1 MLIVSQIISMQ
12 FLFYS
17 SLLIFNYLLNEFVN
31 LANFSGQIVYSL
43 DQIFDYRLLNLKNAH
58 NSFVCFSFFFNSI
71 LRLVARKFDLKLQN
85 LITFYLLIYSS
96 FFIWRIVNRSKQ
108 CLDFTVTVYVYHIV
122 ICWIYVGSFPSSLSF
137 WLVVVLCATAM
148 TILSEYLCMR
158 SALKEIPLSMA
169 PKTNL

>member
-1 MLIVSQIISMQ
+1 MSKFRSKIWDPMLIVSQIISMQ

-71 LRLVARKFDLKLQN
+71 L
-85 LITFYLLIYSS
+85 SS
-96 FFIWRIVNRSKQ
+96 FFYLAHSESLKAVLRFYSNCVRLSHSDL
-108 CLDFTVTVYVYHIV
+108 LDLRGLVSFVV
-122 ICWIYVGSFPSSLSF
+122 IFLARGRAVRHSHDNP
-137 WLVVVLCATAM
+137 
-148 TILSEYLCMR
+148 
-158 SALKEIPLSMA
+158 
-169 PKTNL
+169 